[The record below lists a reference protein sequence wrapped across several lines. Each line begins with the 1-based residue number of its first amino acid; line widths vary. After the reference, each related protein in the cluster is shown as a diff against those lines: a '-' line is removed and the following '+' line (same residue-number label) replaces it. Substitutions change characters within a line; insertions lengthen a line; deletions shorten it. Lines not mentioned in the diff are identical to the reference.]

1 MATLAVQSVARV
13 GVAPTY
19 AAAAGGGDAAPVGD
33 RNWIQVKNTS
43 GGAITVTIATNPG
56 GAPFA
61 GTALAAE
68 TFSVPATTG
77 DIIYGP
83 LTPQLYAD
91 VTTGMATITYSGVT
105 NLTIGCFSLSS

>member
-1 MATLAVQSVARV
+1 MATLTVHSVARV

-43 GGAITVTIATNPG
+43 GAPITVTIATNPN
-56 GAPFA
+56 ATPFA
-61 GTALAAE
+61 GTSLSVE
-68 TFSVPATTG
+68 SFSVPATTG

-105 NLTIGCFSLSS
+105 NLTIGVFSLSS